1 MIIIDKRL
9 NSNEMSILRQL
20 IGKKIV
26 SFMHDEFNFNNSS
39 SQVVGIETELGMVYL
54 YNFTEPLDYYG
65 SVEDV
70 AVWKLTKERYK
81 FVDNKNLI
89 SSPVGETVKEIR
101 IVQENQK
108 LFENGTQTYNVWV
121 TRGIIFDFGD
131 HQFAFEK
138 PVWFSED
145 IYVHKGYDLITKFTS
160 TDEFVNDDWCDGCK
174 AECERKIVSFG

>member
-1 MIIIDKRL
+1 MITIDKRF
-9 NSNEMSILRQL
+9 NDEEMAILRQL

-26 SFMHDEFNFNNSS
+26 SFRHDEFNFNNSS

-145 IYVHKGYDLITKFTS
+145 IYVHKGYDLITKFAS
-160 TDEFVNDDWCDGCK
+160 TDKFVNDDWCDGCK
-174 AECERKIVSFG
+174 AECERKIVLFE

>member
-1 MIIIDKRL
+1 MITIDKRF
-9 NSNEMSILRQL
+9 NDEEMSILRQL

-26 SFMHDEFNFNNSS
+26 SFRHDEFNFNNSS

-101 IVQENQK
+101 IVQEP
-108 LFENGTQTYNVWV
+108 
-121 TRGIIFDFGD
+121 
-131 HQFAFEK
+131 A
-138 PVWFSED
+138 S
-145 IYVHKGYDLITKFTS
+145 
-160 TDEFVNDDWCDGCK
+160 
-174 AECERKIVSFG
+174 